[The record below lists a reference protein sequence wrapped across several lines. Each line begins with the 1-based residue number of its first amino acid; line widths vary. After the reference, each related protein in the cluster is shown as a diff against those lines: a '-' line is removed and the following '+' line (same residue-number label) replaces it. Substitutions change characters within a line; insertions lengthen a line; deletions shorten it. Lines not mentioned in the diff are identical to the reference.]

1 MPDTLM
7 RLDDIPGWV
16 REYLLDVELGRF
28 AAGFAYLEPDAELR
42 FGGQVV
48 SGGDQIK
55 RFFKSLIA
63 PLILK
68 HEVKEF
74 WDGSSVKMLRGHLLL
89 AKRQLP
95 TDIISPPFV
104 AFLTVSPVMKIQGIA
119 IVVGPVQAL
128 SGMGDSYSQS

>member
-1 MPDTLM
+1 MPDTLV
-7 RLDDIPGWV
+7 RLDDIPGWI
-16 REYLLDVELGRF
+16 RQYLLDVELGRF
-28 AAGFAYLEPDAELR
+28 AGGFAYLEPDAELR
-42 FGGQVV
+42 FGAQVV
-48 SGGDQIK
+48 TGRSHIK

-74 WDGSSVKMLRGHLLL
+74 WDGSPVKMLRGHLLL

-104 AFLTVSPVMKIQGIA
+104 EFLTVSPVMKVQEIA
-119 IVVGPVQAL
+119 IVVGPIQAIN
-128 SGMGDSYSQS
+128 GADNSYS

>member
-16 REYLLDVELGRF
+16 RHYLLDVELGRF
-28 AAGFAYLEPDAELR
+28 AGGFAYLEPDAELR
-42 FGGQVV
+42 FGSQVV
-48 SGGDQIK
+48 TGSDQIK

-74 WDGSSVKMLRGHLLL
+74 WDGSPVKMLRGHLLL

-95 TDIISPPFV
+95 TNIISPPFV
-104 AFLTVSPVMKIQGIA
+104 EFLTVSPVMKVQGIA
-119 IVVGPVQAL
+119 IVVGPIQAIG
-128 SGMGDSYSQS
+128 GMGDSYGQS